1 MRSKKVLCTAL
12 AVMVINSFN
21 FLSAE
26 AAIDPGE
33 RPVTNPSSQATK
45 GSKAV
50 PLVEKYLIDCQLD
63 AGEKAMCNRL
73 QAHPRDDQ
81 ARFGLAVLQFL
92 RGVEQLF
99 QDLYHYGWRDFSG
112 RSPLSGRWPQGVNE
126 NPATMNYTQARQIV
140 ENLRLNLLR
149 SEASLAAITDPDVT
163 LLLHFGLIRLDLN
176 GDGRLDDK
184 EYLWKIYAH
193 ASNNY
198 AIEEAKAADFYIKF
212 DRGDVHWLQGYCHLL
227 LALCETYLAYD
238 TRELFE
244 RTGHLFFSRVDSPYN
259 KLQTSKHLGNVP
271 HSDLDVLDAIAFIHL
286 IHCPLS
292 APEKMEAA
300 LHHLEV
306 VVAQSRISWKWIM
319 LEVDD
324 DHEWLP
330 NPKQTG
336 VIPGVR
342 VTDEM
347 VTTWARI
354 MDEAEKLLA
363 GKLLLPFWR
372 GAEGRGINLRRV
384 FLEPRLFDLVLWVQG
399 SDALPYLEQG
409 ETTKGADWR
418 EWTRTFGG
426 NFPGF
431 AIWFN

>member
-1 MRSKKVLCTAL
+1 MNNGNFS
-12 AVMVINSFN
+12 AVQ
-21 FLSAE
+21 
-26 AAIDPGE
+26 AAITPGD
-33 RPVTNPSSQATK
+33 RQVVKPPSQAPK
-45 GSKAV
+45 GRKST
-50 PLVEKYLIDCQLD
+50 PLVEKYLIAGQLK
-63 AGEKAMCNRL
+63 AGEEALNRRL
-73 QAHPRDDQ
+73 SAHPHDDQ
-81 ARFGLAVLQFL
+81 ARFGLGLLQFL

-99 QDLYHYGWRDFSG
+99 QDLYHYGLRDFSG
-112 RSPLSGRWPQGVNE
+112 RSPLAGRWPVGVNE
-126 NPATMNYTQARQIV
+126 AAATINYEQARQIV

-149 SEASLAAITDPDVT
+149 SEASLAIITDPDVK
-163 LLLHFGLIRLDLN
+163 LPLHFGLIRLDLN
-176 GDGRLDDK
+176 GDGELDDN

-193 ASNNY
+193 TTNNY
-198 AIEEAKAADFYIKF
+198 AIDETKAADFYIKF

-227 LALCETYLAYD
+227 LAFCEIYLAYD
-238 TRELFE
+238 THELFE
-244 RTGHLFFSRVDSPYN
+244 RTGHLFFSRVESPY
-259 KLQTSKHLGNVP
+259 KELQTNKHLRSLPG
-271 HSDLDVLDAIAFIHL
+271 SDLDILDAVAFIHL
-286 IHCPLS
+286 VHCPLS
-292 APEKMEAA
+292 MPEKMEVA

-306 VVAQSRISWKWIM
+306 VVAQSRISWQWIM

-330 NPKQTG
+330 NPRQTG

-354 MDEAEKLLA
+354 MDEADNLLA
-363 GKLLLPFWR
+363 GKILLPFWR
-372 GAEGRGINLRRV
+372 GSEGMGINLRRV

-399 SDALPYLEQG
+399 SDALPYLEKG
-409 ETTKGADWR
+409 KTTDSADWR